1 MVVPDSTDPDIGP
14 IEHQLMKSIPALV
27 RAIVVGG
34 VVGLLG
40 VVPWAK
46 LVAANIRHGSDVP
59 WAVPI
64 MAMLLAVWWWYFARG
79 RGWPIITAEARR
91 LSARANPVPDHLWG
105 PALGAGVL
113 GLLGVLLL
121 QGVLG
126 RLVALPQQQRD
137 LDPSTFPLATVFA
150 WVVMSAVVAGVVE
163 ETAFRGYVQGGIER
177 RHGPVLA
184 ILLSGSLFGLA
195 HFSHPEVG
203 IALLPYYIAVS
214 AVYGGLAYATNST
227 FPGMILH
234 IGGNVFSAFSL
245 FAQGR
250 SEWQLGSSK
259 PTLVWQSGVDASFV
273 ANVVLLLVV
282 SAAAGLAYTALIS
295 AGRATRL
302 RAG

>member
-1 MVVPDSTDPDIGP
+1 MVVPDSTDPDICP
-14 IEHQLMKSIPALV
+14 VEHPLMKSVPALV

-40 VVPWAK
+40 VVPWAR
-46 LVAANIRHGSDVP
+46 LVAANIRHGSHVP

-79 RGWPIITAEARR
+79 RGWPVITGEARR

-113 GLLGVLLL
+113 GLIGVLLL

-126 RLVALPQQQRD
+126 RLVALPQQRD
-137 LDPSTFPLATVFA
+137 LDPSKFPLATVFA

-163 ETAFRGYVQGGIER
+163 ETAFRGYIQGGIER
-177 RHGPVLA
+177 RHGAVLA

-214 AVYGGLAYATNST
+214 AVYGGLAYATDST
-227 FPGMILH
+227 FPGMVLH

-250 SEWQLGSSK
+250 SEWQLGSST
-259 PTLVWQSGVDASFV
+259 PTLVRHSGVDGAFV

-282 SAAAGLAYTALIS
+282 SAAAGLAYKALIS